1 MHKEYFLLKLKLGLL
16 LLPEE
21 DRNEILAEYDAHFEF
36 GKQQGRTEEE
46 IAKELGD
53 PEELAVELLG
63 DRDEKPSF
71 SSGPMNAQ
79 PMNGGNDMPPPW
91 QGMNPQP
98 GMQHGYGNHWDHG
111 QGNHSMPYPPGPD
124 AGAIRSRTVF
134 GIIGVIFVSIMIV
147 PLLIAGWGVCV
158 GMGAAAIS
166 LLVSPLLYVVKLAL
180 GGVFYGAEMSLI
192 VLAFGIGI
200 FLAQAMVFLFRIYA
214 RLNMGYIRWVAHVGR
229 ERR

>member
-16 LLPEE
+16 PLPEE

-71 SSGPMNAQ
+71 SNGPMNAAH
-79 PMNGGNDMPPPW
+79 MNGSNEMPPPW
-91 QGMNPQP
+91 QEMNHQP
-98 GMQHGYGNHWDHG
+98 GMQHGYDSRWDNG
-111 QGNHSMPYPPGPD
+111 QGNHSMPYPPGPE

-134 GIIGVIFVSIMIV
+134 GIIGVIFASILIV
-147 PLLIAGWGVCV
+147 PFLIAGWGVCI
-158 GMGAAAIS
+158 GIGGAAIS
-166 LLVSPLLYVVKLAL
+166 FLVSPLLYVVKLAL

-200 FLAQAMVFLFRIYA
+200 FLTQVMVALFRNYA
-214 RLNMGYIRWVAHVGR
+214 RLNMSYIRWVAHVGR